1 MGMSKAHN
9 VSSLERALA
18 KASELGVAVMAES
31 LVQGDEFTVAILRG
45 QPLPTIKIIP
55 ASDFY
60 DFDAKYV
67 SGTTRFECPA
77 PLSEEETLALQALAL
92 QAFEAS
98 GAEVWGRVDLMRGA
112 SGWQLL
118 EVNTVPGM
126 TEHSLVPKAAA
137 AAGMSFTD
145 LLNAIYLGSMEVRYG
160 A

>member
-1 MGMSKAHN
+1 MCIRDS
-9 VSSLERALA
+9 
-18 KASELGVAVMAES
+18 
-31 LVQGDEFTVAILRG
+31 
-45 QPLPTIKIIP
+45 
-55 ASDFY
+55 
-60 DFDAKYV
+60 
-67 SGTTRFECPA
+67 
-77 PLSEEETLALQALAL
+77 SEEETLALQALAL
-92 QAFEAS
+92 EAFEAS

-145 LLNAIYLGSMEVRYG
+145 LLNAIYLGSMEVRHG